1 MRVMHVITGLSTGG
15 AETMLLKLL
24 SAASERMEH
33 VVVSL
38 GDEGTIG
45 PRIAALGIPVH
56 CLGLQRNAPNPFR
69 ALSILPLAR
78 RIDPQLIQ
86 GWMYHGNLMAS
97 MAGSSLRS
105 SAPPGSASPEGE
117 LSKSAAGKP
126 RVLWNIR
133 QTIYDLRRERWL
145 TAKFI
150 RLGAR
155 LSAGPAA
162 IIYNSQTSAGQHE
175 ELGYR
180 AEKRVIIPN
189 GFDCQVL
196 SPDDA
201 ARKAMRAELGVTD
214 DAVLIGLVARYH
226 PMKDHAGFLQA
237 AGVVA
242 RSHLQARF
250 VLAGTDVSSKQP
262 DLAEAIRENGLQDR
276 IILLGER
283 ADIPRLNNS
292 FDIACSAS
300 AWGEG
305 FSNSIGEAMACG
317 TPCAVTDV
325 GDSAYIVGDTGLV
338 APPRETQAFANAIVG
353 LIEMGRTG
361 RQQLGAKAR
370 KRIETEFSLP
380 AIVQR
385 YEELYLTHSQRSC
398 SIITP

>member
-24 SAASERMEH
+24 SASSGSMEH

-45 PRIAALGIPVH
+45 PRIAALGVPVH
-56 CLGLQRNAPNPFR
+56 CLGLQRNAPNPIH

-97 MAGSSLRS
+97 IAALALRK
-105 SAPPGSASPEGE
+105 SAS
-117 LSKSAAGKP
+117 GKKP
-126 RVLWNIR
+126 PVLWNIR
-133 QTIYDLRRERWL
+133 QTVYDLRRERWL
-145 TAKFI
+145 TARLI
-150 RLGAR
+150 RLGGR
-155 LSAGPAA
+155 LSARPAA

-189 GFDCQVL
+189 GFDCQAL
-196 SPDDA
+196 RPDEA
-201 ARKAMRAELGVTD
+201 ARQEVRAELGVSD
-214 DAVLIGLVARYH
+214 DVVLVGLVARYH

-237 AGVVA
+237 AGILA
-242 RSHLQARF
+242 RSQPKAKF
-250 VLAGTDVSSKQP
+250 VLAGTGVSSKQSEI
-262 DLAEAIRENGLQDR
+262 AEALRQNGLQDR
-276 IILLGER
+276 VILLGER
-283 ADIPRLNNS
+283 SDIPRLNNA

-317 TPCAVTDV
+317 IPCAVTDT
-325 GDSAYIVGDTGLV
+325 GDSAYIVGNSGLV
-338 APPRETQAFANAIVG
+338 APPRESNALAYAIAR
-353 LIEMGRTG
+353 LIDMGRAG

-380 AIVQR
+380 AIAQI
-385 YEELYLTHSQRSC
+385 YEELYLTHSLRSR
-398 SIITP
+398 SSVTP